1 MPGTPPAP
9 PLSLGRVTVP
19 APPAA
24 RPGSH
29 VLALLRALLPRENGP
44 SVPRLPPRRGPDGQ
58 TDADRPEGPFAPI
71 SGGPVT
77 PPEWECLDGTLYLS
91 GEGRPYL
98 VFCHEWLQVE
108 NGEMCAL
115 PRAGVRPDRQT
126 QTGRRPLSAQLA
138 PHLSPPPLP
147 AQHERPRY
155 LHDELRLR

>member
-58 TDADRPEGPFAPI
+58 TDADRQEGP
-71 SGGPVT
+71 S
-77 PPEWECLDGTLYLS
+77 
-91 GEGRPYL
+91 
-98 VFCHEWLQVE
+98 
-108 NGEMCAL
+108 
-115 PRAGVRPDRQT
+115 PR
-126 QTGRRPLSAQLA
+126 S
-138 PHLSPPPLP
+138 SPPTFP
-147 AQHERPRY
+147 APRSRHNTSGRVTFMMSSGCGKT
-155 LHDELRLR
+155 LGGG